1 MVSSEQPVSGA
12 VGRCPPHTSH
22 LRVEN
27 ESEYKLRIVTYVHAP
42 RCTTHTHTTMKHTS
56 RGSRRGRDRFSSW
69 ASATPSAERGTRRR
83 GERAADA
90 ATRVAGSSRSSP
102 GSASATTMETTVAV
116 NRSPHPI
123 ACWRSLLS
131 RSFSSL
137 SSASSCSNLCT
148 CAVALLWPAT
158 SSLNVCASACNAAT
172 VSSAASSSCVFS

>member
-1 MVSSEQPVSGA
+1 MSLKTNSES
-12 VGRCPPHTSH
+12 
-22 LRVEN
+22 LRMCM
-27 ESEYKLRIVTYVHAP
+27 LHAP
-42 RCTTHTHTTMKHTS
+42 RCNTHTHHEAHPDS

-69 ASATPSAERGTRRR
+69 ASATPSAERGTRRAAG

-116 NRSPHPI
+116 NMSPHPI

-137 SSASSCSNLCT
+137 SSASSCFNLCT
-148 CAVALLWPAT
+148 CAVALLWPST